1 MKRKIVKDVVK
12 NVDEPRPKLLF
23 SIVYQVPFE
32 PDASQ
37 YDTTDLAKM
46 AAAAEKDANETP
58 LAAFLSMAHLGGKYK
73 VKVSTA
79 VPKVDTGLLVKP

>member
-1 MKRKIVKDVVK
+1 MSK
-12 NVDEPRPKLLF
+12 PKLLF

-32 PDASQ
+32 PDPDL
-37 YDTTDLAKM
+37 YDTKDPKKM

-73 VKVSTA
+73 VRVSA
-79 VPKVDTGLLVKP
+79 VEPKETGLIVKS